1 MDRMI
6 NVVQPT
12 LGERELAAVREV
24 FESNWIG
31 RGARTGE
38 FEAAFARH
46 LGVDPGHVT
55 STNSCT
61 SATFIAMELLGVG
74 PGDEVVLPTVSFV
87 GVGNAIAARGARPVF
102 CDVDEATLNPSAAD
116 VEAVL
121 TERTKA
127 VVILHYGGHPGAV
140 AEIAEL
146 CRARGVR
153 LVEDAA
159 LAVAST
165 VDGRACGTFGDMGVW
180 SFDHAKILV
189 TVDGGMLYVRDPEL
203 AARAPKIAYFGL
215 EQGGP
220 ARSGSSTSFHSGYD
234 QALRSRTRWWDYDVT
249 SFSGRSTT
257 NDVLSAIG
265 SVQLS
270 RLGEFV
276 ARRHEV
282 ARAYDEGLAGV
293 AGLLV
298 LRWTVAQL
306 RGFLLILLVSLFLS
320 FALEPAVDWLS
331 ARGMRRGL
339 ATGLVMLSVLV
350 GFSAFLGLLGQAL
363 FTQVSEFAD
372 DLPNRLERVEEIIN
386 ERFDANVDLDE
397 LIEEDRRRAIRRRI
411 LWGVGVGLAAAAIVL
426 AGWLGYRWTQMHYYV
441 GVSDGN
447 VAIFRG
453 VQQSIG
459 PISLSHV
466 HQTTAISIDDLPLF
480 QRDAVESTI
489 SADSLRDAQ
498 QIVDRLSASAGD

>member
-24 FESNWIG
+24 FESNWVG

-203 AARAPKIAYFGL
+203 AARAPRIAYFGL

-220 ARSGSSTSFHSGYD
+220 ARSGSSASFHSGYD

-293 AGLLV
+293 AGLRVPPRPPAGHTSSYYMYWVQFEGGIRDQVARDLYERGIYTTFRYPLMHRIRAYGSDAV
-298 LRWTVAQL
+298 L
-306 RGFLLILLVSLFLS
+306 
-320 FALEPAVDWLS
+320 P
-331 ARGMRRGL
+331 
-339 ATGLVMLSVLV
+339 
-350 GFSAFLGLLGQAL
+350 
-363 FTQVSEFAD
+363 
-372 DLPNRLERVEEIIN
+372 
-386 ERFDANVDLDE
+386 
-397 LIEEDRRRAIRRRI
+397 RAE
-411 LWGVGVGLAAAAIVL
+411 AAAAKTL
-426 AGWLGYRWTQMHYYV
+426 LL
-441 GVSDGN
+441 
-447 VAIFRG
+447 
-453 VQQSIG
+453 
-459 PISLSHV
+459 PIHQSLS
-466 HQTTAISIDDLPLF
+466 
-480 QRDAVESTI
+480 DA
-489 SADSLRDAQ
+489 D
-498 QIVDRLSASAGD
+498 VDRVVAEVRDCTAARLGRARAA